1 MKTVLITGANR
12 GIGLA
17 MVQQALEAG
26 DEVIATCRRPEEA
39 ERILPQHERL
49 RWVALDVTDETSIAA
64 LAKQLDDIGVDVLI
78 NNAGTY
84 GPKGVPLGEVE
95 AEPWLEVFRTNTI
108 GPLLVTQAM
117 LPALRRGSER
127 KIAFVSSKV
136 GSIDDNGSGGSYL
149 YRSSKTALN
158 QVMKSVS
165 VDLSEEGFV
174 VLALHPGWVQTRM
187 GGPNALIDT
196 DTSAR
201 GLLRVIQDSTPEQSG
216 RFFNYDGSTIPW

>member
-1 MKTVLITGANR
+1 MRTVLITGANR

-17 MVQQALEAG
+17 MVQQALEDG

-39 ERILPQHERL
+39 ERILPAHERL
-49 RWVALDVTDETSIAA
+49 RWLSLDVTDEDSIAA
-64 LAKQLDDIGVDVLI
+64 LAKQLDGAGVDVLI

-84 GPKGVPLGEVE
+84 GPRGVTLGEVE
-95 AEPWLEVFRTNTI
+95 AGPWLEVLRTNTI
-108 GPLLVTQAM
+108 GPLLVTQA
-117 LPALRRGSER
+117 LRPALRRGTER
-127 KIAFVSSKV
+127 KIAFISSKV
-136 GSIDDNGSGGSYL
+136 GSIDDNGSGGGYL

-158 QVMKSVS
+158 QVMKSLS
-165 VDLSEEGFV
+165 VDLAEEGFV
-174 VLALHPGWVQTRM
+174 VLALHPGWVRTRM

-201 GLLRVIQDSTPEQSG
+201 GLLKVITEATPECSG